1 MVTRT
6 DHAETRYQATFL
18 GGHDM
23 TNTIKRLRLAALSGL
38 SVLGLTCASALAAQ
52 NVDQASIEVARNL
65 AAGMC
70 SSCHGPDGRSTNPAV
85 PRLAG
90 QQRSYIEVQ
99 LKSFRTQAR
108 GDPEAHDYMWGIAA
122 TLSDSVSAALAEYFS
137 SQAPVTGTPGD
148 TKSAASGKQLY
159 EKAGTDRGALAC
171 SGCHGQNAEGKLV
184 FPRLAGQHS
193 QYLVRQMQMM
203 RVKLRNSPVMHGM
216 IKDLSDD
223 DMKSLAAYLE
233 SR

>member
-1 MVTRT
+1 M
-6 DHAETRYQATFL
+6 
-18 GGHDM
+18 
-23 TNTIKRLRLAALSGL
+23 LA
-38 SVLGLTCASALAAQ
+38 LTCASALAAQ
-52 NVDQASIEVARNL
+52 EVDRASVEVARSL

-70 SSCHGPDGRSTNPAV
+70 ASCHGPDGRSTNPAV

-99 LKSFRTQAR
+99 LTSFRTQSR
-108 GDPEAHDYMWGIAA
+108 SDPEAHDYMWGIAA
-122 TLSDSVSAALAEYFS
+122 TLNDSVATALADYFAA
-137 SQAPVTGTPGD
+137 QPPAAGTPAD
-148 TKSAASGKQLY
+148 AKSVASGKQLY

-193 QYLVRQMQMM
+193 QYLARQMHMM
-203 RVKLRNSPVMHGM
+203 QVKLRNSPVMHGV
-216 IKDLSDD
+216 IKELSEDDL
-223 DMKSLAAYLE
+223 KALAAYLQ